1 MRWDNNKVPREII
14 AMAIDEMILKGECL
28 DEIKNLEKVARK
40 SNKSI
45 YEIMEFIVDNMIAK
59 GYYKFN

>member
-28 DEIKNLEKVARK
+28 DEIKDLEKVARK
-40 SNKSI
+40 TNKSI
-45 YEIMEFIVDNMIAK
+45 YEIMESIVDHMVAN